1 MSCWASIHPRNAGFP
16 TNVSARHRDWAVK
29 RVLARDPQVGERRGK
44 TNAVIGKSQQHAQLV
59 IVLLMVRDMSAVR
72 RAIHQAFLPT
82 AGRSRAFVWKYSPI
96 NWGRRPR
103 HFHIEPELNLIAS
116 GHATFGVG
124 EAVVTVSQGDLL
136 GFPPGQDHV
145 LIEASPDLYLY
156 AIGMEPTF
164 SSDVLRA
171 EPDDAVVPFCLRV
184 APDEFRR
191 LIGRASAI
199 VDRDGVDQPC
209 AELWEQAHWLG
220 WRCRARPISAMH
232 VLTRRSLSAINRAPD
247 LGLQLLSARLKTA
260 DSEISRY
267 FHRDLGMTFARYRTR
282 LRLLRLIRL
291 MDLGGSTLASAA
303 QASGF
308 GSYSQC
314 HRIFQAELGCSPRRF
329 FHAGL
334 REQMQ
339 QAYDP

>member
-1 MSCWASIHPRNAGFP
+1 M
-16 TNVSARHRDWAVK
+16 
-29 RVLARDPQVGERRGK
+29 VLYLA
-44 TNAVIGKSQQHAQLV
+44 IG
-59 IVLLMVRDMSAVR
+59 DMTSFR
-72 RAIHQAFLPT
+72 RAIHQGFLPPR
-82 AGRSRAFVWKYSPI
+82 GQSRAFVWKYSPV

-124 EAVVTVSQGDLL
+124 EAVITVSQGDLL
-136 GFPPGQDHV
+136 GFPPAQDHV
-145 LIEASPDLYLY
+145 LLEASPDLYLF

-171 EPDDAVVPFCLRV
+171 EPDGVMLPFRLRL
-184 APDEFRR
+184 APDDFRS
-191 LIGRASAI
+191 LVGRASAI
-199 VDRDGVDQPC
+199 VDRDAVDQPC

-220 WRCRARPISAMH
+220 WRCTTRPITAMH
-232 VLTRRSLSAINRAPD
+232 VLTRRSLSAVNRALD
-247 LGLQLLSARLKTA
+247 LDLQSLSSRLKTA
-260 DSEISRY
+260 NSEISRY
-267 FHRDLGMTFARYRTR
+267 FHRDVGMTFAHYRTR
-282 LRLLRLIRL
+282 LRLLRLIHL
-291 MDLGGSTLASAA
+291 MDLGGTTLRSAA

-329 FHAGL
+329 FQTGL
-334 REQMQ
+334 REHMQ